1 MSVIFAILLFSVL
14 IFVHELGHFTAAKL
28 SGVQVNE
35 FSMFMGPAI
44 WKKQVGETLY
54 AIRCIPI
61 GGYCAM
67 EGEDGG
73 SDNPRS
79 FDKAAWWKRLIIL
92 AAGAAMNFLIGVV
105 LMVIVVLMGSVCL
118 PGKQTAVP
126 VIASFEDYATVNGE
140 NGLQAGDR
148 IVEVDGEKLYSYS
161 DFSMILS
168 LNPGDVHDITVRR
181 NGEKVVLKD
190 FLLEKHEVT
199 LENGSTGLRYGI
211 NFTLST
217 PNFWEKLGM
226 AWNQSLDTV
235 RMVRL
240 SLQMLLGGKVGIK
253 DMSGPVGIVSE
264 MSKVAA
270 ASDSKVTALLNM
282 LYFGG
287 FIAINLAVMNLLPIP
302 ALDGGR
308 IVCLLIT
315 VVVEAI
321 TRKKI
326 NPKYEGYL
334 HGAGMI
340 LLLALMAIIMFKDV
354 IFLFKR

>member
-1 MSVIFAILLFSVL
+1 MSVIFAIFLFSVL

-54 AIRCIPI
+54 VIRCIPI

-105 LMVIVVLMGSVCL
+105 LMVIVVLMVSVCL

-315 VVVEAI
+315 VAVEAV
-321 TRKKI
+321 TKKKI